1 VRTCPAVDERPS
13 QTLSGSSAIYFGILR
28 VEGRILLYTVL
39 PEDTGGVKRARALV
53 HSRAVGSKL
62 QHQATL
68 TVPRAEDLTEGL
80 VRSKLKLDTGS
91 SSSSLP
97 SSPNPQAFHSGPS
110 PLRSNFSPTLS
121 AGSFSNGP
129 QHSPRLGEDV
139 SAPQIPE
146 KDQAQL
152 ARMRSNVS
160 LRSAA
165 STRLSPNPQ
174 SPQHFPRAGSPSI
187 PHANTGVATQLPT
200 ERSRSPSGSGLGIG
214 VAPQMHLVPQS
225 PSLQVHAPQ
234 STSAGGSHSTYDTDQ
249 MNASSSLPGSL
260 EETTL
265 QSMLVS
271 DDPDSSVDTIPQS
284 AHFAPSTAAASN
296 GSRRVSTEVERQRV
310 AESIARAAEERWHAH
325 RRSSSQPRPVAEL
338 QEEGDVSQSSAA
350 SSSPKLRHKLQRELS
365 LEQERLRNLQLEH
378 QQLQGVQHQVEER
391 REIAIDDEMRQEE
404 EGEHSNT
411 AYERERLLEIQR
423 VEEERLAALKEEE
436 LQLLNYKR
444 HAAEEARLAE
454 QAQKEEK
461 ERVTREA
468 AEERA
473 RADEEDRRRRDEEER
488 LAREEVE
495 RQEQERREAEARR
508 IQEAKEAEE
517 LAAREAKEAEER
529 AKQAELD
536 AAAELV
542 KQRAAAKLAI
552 RENIRTRLTDAQDP
566 NLAVLTGFVSAQGG
580 ASIVSFDVG
589 ISVLVH

>member
-1 VRTCPAVDERPS
+1 
-13 QTLSGSSAIYFGILR
+13 
-28 VEGRILLYTVL
+28 
-39 PEDTGGVKRARALV
+39 
-53 HSRAVGSKL
+53 
-62 QHQATL
+62 
-68 TVPRAEDLTEGL
+68 
-80 VRSKLKLDTGS
+80 
-91 SSSSLP
+91 
-97 SSPNPQAFHSGPS
+97 
-110 PLRSNFSPTLS
+110 
-121 AGSFSNGP
+121 
-129 QHSPRLGEDV
+129 
-139 SAPQIPE
+139 
-146 KDQAQL
+146 
-152 ARMRSNVS
+152 
-160 LRSAA
+160 
-165 STRLSPNPQ
+165 
-174 SPQHFPRAGSPSI
+174 
-187 PHANTGVATQLPT
+187 
-200 ERSRSPSGSGLGIG
+200 
-214 VAPQMHLVPQS
+214 
-225 PSLQVHAPQ
+225 
-234 STSAGGSHSTYDTDQ
+234 
-249 MNASSSLPGSL
+249 
-260 EETTL
+260 
-265 QSMLVS
+265 
-271 DDPDSSVDTIPQS
+271 
-284 AHFAPSTAAASN
+284 
-296 GSRRVSTEVERQRV
+296 
-310 AESIARAAEERWHAH
+310 
-325 RRSSSQPRPVAEL
+325 VAEL